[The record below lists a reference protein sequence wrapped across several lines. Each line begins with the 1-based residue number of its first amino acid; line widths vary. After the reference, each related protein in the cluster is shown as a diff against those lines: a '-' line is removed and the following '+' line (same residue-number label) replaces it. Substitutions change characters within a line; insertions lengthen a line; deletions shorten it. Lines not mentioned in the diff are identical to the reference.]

1 MSVGPKGQQANGGS
15 YDSVVS
21 ANGRFVALVSV
32 ATILVPHGTNGNIHV
47 FIRDRGTDKTEPMS
61 VEKPRLRVGSAAGGR
76 LSPARRRHRPA
87 RPGQPAR

>member
-1 MSVGPKGQQANGGS
+1 MKVPNSTGGASRLRRTTRVSVGPKGQQANGGS

-61 VEKPRLRVGSAAGGR
+61 VEKPRLSGASAK
-76 LSPARRRHRPA
+76 
-87 RPGQPAR
+87 